1 MADPNQTELLT
12 ATQRLEIVTSV
23 TRAQQDRDRPGNRPV
38 SNAAT
43 TILFRFDRIGIMPCP
58 NRFLLALVFIAL
70 TQTLTAQVF
79 GSVRV
84 IVRDPQNLAIADAA
98 VVVKARGSTGSQTA
112 KTNAQGEAIFVTV
125 PFGEYVVSVKAEG
138 FEASD
143 REIQVLSNT
152 QTPVAVKLAI
162 AGLEQSVEV
171 KVAAQTINPESSGT
185 ETLTHREDILLQPLA
200 DRSGT
205 LGMIANNV
213 PGAFVMHDHLHSRGG
228 HGVTWQIDGVPVPNS
243 NLASSGAQFDPKD
256 VASLETSRGGLSA
269 NLGDRS
275 YGVFNVV
282 PRSGFEGD
290 RFGEATAGV
299 GSYRR
304 LDGYISL
311 GDHNDSDTFGYFA
324 SLNGNRTDLGLER
337 VDIPILH
344 DDGTTGSG
352 FTSLQYNRTPRN
364 QLRFVGSFRADR
376 NQVPN
381 IVEQQT
387 LGIDDHTRTTD
398 GFSNFTWAH
407 TSAGG
412 SLLTVSPYYHYNRG
426 RYLGGPADPLVTQDD
441 RTSHYVGGYVNF
453 TKTVGRHTFR
463 LGTDSFGERWSSL
476 FGLTSTVGSRLSL
489 TETQQIWATVLSTF
503 AEDTFRATPWMTINA
518 GYRLERFSGTLTE
531 YGNSPR
537 IGAAFSVGHGTV
549 LRASYGR
556 FYQHPQVA
564 TVSGP
569 VLEFALQEGVDILPI
584 PGERDQIY
592 EIGYGIPIN
601 GWTLDFDGFYNQTRN
616 AVDHEVLGNSAL
628 LFPLTIESG
637 RIRAFES
644 TLRSPKLF
652 DRLTWHYALS
662 VMSAQ
667 GRGAIT
673 GGLTDFSPP
682 ADQYFYLDHDQRV
695 TFNTGAELVLPR
707 EFWVSGMI
715 LYGSGFLLGDGPDHL
730 SPHTTADV
738 AVGKNLT
745 KDLLL
750 RLTVSN
756 IANARFLTG
765 FANSF
770 AGTHYQNPREIGFQ
784 VRYKFR
790 F

>member
-1 MADPNQTELLT
+1 ML
-12 ATQRLEIVTSV
+12 R
-23 TRAQQDRDRPGNRPV
+23 RKH
-38 SNAAT
+38 
-43 TILFRFDRIGIMPCP
+43 FF
-58 NRFLLALVFIAL
+58 LALVSVSLAQIVS
-70 TQTLTAQVF
+70 AQVF

-84 IVRDPQNLAIADAA
+84 VVRDPQNLAVADAE
-98 VVVKARGSTGSQTA
+98 VVIKAKGSTWSQVA
-112 KTNAQGEAIFVTV
+112 KTSAQGEAVFVTG
-125 PFGEYVVSVKAEG
+125 PFGQYVVSVKADG
-138 FEASD
+138 FEPSD

-152 QTPVAVKLAI
+152 QTPVPVKLAI
-162 AGLEQSVEV
+162 AGLVQSVDV

-185 ETLTHREDILLQPLA
+185 ETLTHRDDILLQPLA

-205 LGMIANNV
+205 LGMITNNV
-213 PGAFVMHDHLHSRGG
+213 PGTFVMHDHLHSRGG

-256 VASLETSRGGLSA
+256 VSSLETARGGLSA

-290 RFGEATAGV
+290 RFGEATASV

-304 LDGYISL
+304 VDGYVSL
-311 GDHNDSDTFGYFA
+311 GDHNASDRFAYFA

-344 DDGTTGSG
+344 DEGKTGSG
-352 FTSLQYNRTPRN
+352 FTSVQYSATSRD

-381 IVEQQT
+381 IVEQET

-407 TSAGG
+407 TSDGG
-412 SLLTVSPYYHYNRG
+412 SLLTISPYYHYNRG
-426 RYLGGPADPLVTQDD
+426 QYIGGPNDPLVTRDD

-453 TKTVGRHTFR
+453 TRTVGRHTLR

-476 FGLTSTVGSRLSL
+476 FGLTSTVGSKLSL
-489 TETQQIWATVLSTF
+489 IETQQLWATVFSSF
-503 AEDTFRATPWMTINA
+503 AEDTFRATPWMTVNA
-518 GYRLERFSGTLTE
+518 GYRFERFSGTLTE

-537 IGAAFSVGHGTV
+537 VGVAFSVGHGTV

-564 TVSGP
+564 TLSGP
-569 VLEFALQEGVDILPI
+569 VLEFALQEGVNILPI

-592 EIGYGIPIN
+592 EIGYGIPVR

-616 AVDHEVLGNSAL
+616 AVDHQVLGNSAL

-637 RIRAFES
+637 RVRAFES

-652 DRLTWHYALS
+652 NRLTWHYALS
-662 VMSAQ
+662 VMNAQ

-682 ADQYFYLDHDQRV
+682 ANQYFYLDHDQRV
-695 TFNTGAELVLPR
+695 TFNTGFELLLPQQL
-707 EFWVSGMI
+707 WVSGML
-715 LYGSGFLLGDGPDHL
+715 LYGSGFLLGDGPNHL
-730 SPHTTADV
+730 SPHTTGDV
-738 AVGKNLT
+738 AVGKNVT

-750 RLTVSN
+750 RLTVTN
-756 IANARFLTG
+756 IAAAQFLTG

-784 VRYKFR
+784 VRYKFKY
-790 F
+790 

>member
-1 MADPNQTELLT
+1 MLL
-12 ATQRLEIVTSV
+12 RK
-23 TRAQQDRDRPGNRPV
+23 P
-38 SNAAT
+38 
-43 TILFRFDRIGIMPCP
+43 
-58 NRFLLALVFIAL
+58 FLLALVFISLARIVS
-70 TQTLTAQVF
+70 AQVF

-84 IVRDPQNLAIADAA
+84 VVRDPDNLAVADSE
-98 VVVKARGSTGSQTA
+98 VVVKAKGSTWSQMA
-112 KTNAQGEAIFVTV
+112 KTNAQGEAVFVAV
-125 PFGEYVVSVKAEG
+125 PFGQYVVSVKADG
-138 FEASD
+138 FEPSAH
-143 REIQVLSNT
+143 EVEVLSNT
-152 QTPVAVKLAI
+152 QTSVPVKLTI
-162 AGLEQSVEV
+162 AGLTASVDV
-171 KVAAQTINPESSGT
+171 SVAVPTINPESSGT
-185 ETLTHREDILLQPLA
+185 DTLTHRDDILLQPLA

-205 LGMIANNV
+205 LGMITNNV
-213 PGAFVMHDHLHSRGG
+213 PGTFVMHDHLHSRGG

-256 VASLETSRGGLSA
+256 VSSLETSRGGLSA

-290 RFGEATAGV
+290 RFGEATASV

-304 LDGYISL
+304 MDGYVSF
-311 GDHNDSDTFGYFA
+311 GDHNASDKFAYFA

-344 DDGTTGSG
+344 DDGKTGSG
-352 FTSLQYNRTPRN
+352 FTSLQYNATSRD

-381 IVEQQT
+381 IVEQET
-387 LGIDDHTRTTD
+387 LRIDDHTRTTD

-407 TSAGG
+407 TSDGG
-412 SLLTVSPYYHYNRG
+412 SLLTISPYYHYNRG
-426 RYLGGPADPLVTQDD
+426 QYIGGPNDPLVTQDD
-441 RTSHYVGGYVNF
+441 RASHYVGGYVNF
-453 TKTVGRHTFR
+453 TRTVGKHTFR
-463 LGTDSFGERWSSL
+463 LGTDSFGERWSSR
-476 FGLTSTVGSRLSL
+476 FGLSSTVGSKLSL
-489 TETQQIWATVLSTF
+489 TETQQLWATVFSTF
-503 AEDTFRATPWMTINA
+503 AEDTFRATPWMTINT
-518 GYRLERFSGTLTE
+518 GYRFERFSGTLTE

-537 IGAAFSVGHGTV
+537 VGAAFSVGHGTV

-584 PGERDQIY
+584 PGERDQIF
-592 EIGYGIPIN
+592 EVGYGIPVH
-601 GWTLDFDGFYNQTRN
+601 GWTLDIDGFYNQTRN

-637 RIRAFES
+637 RVRAFES

-652 DRLTWHYALS
+652 NRLTWHYALS
-662 VMSAQ
+662 IMNAQ

-682 ADQYFYLDHDQRV
+682 ANQYFYLDHDQRV
-695 TFNTGAELVLPR
+695 TFNTGFELMLPQK
-707 EFWVSGMI
+707 FWVSGML

-730 SPHTTADV
+730 SPHTTGDIAAGTNV
-738 AVGKNLT
+738 TN
-745 KDLLL
+745 DLSL
-750 RLTVSN
+750 RLTVTN
-756 IANARFLTG
+756 IANAQFLTG

-784 VRYKFR
+784 VSYKFKY
-790 F
+790 